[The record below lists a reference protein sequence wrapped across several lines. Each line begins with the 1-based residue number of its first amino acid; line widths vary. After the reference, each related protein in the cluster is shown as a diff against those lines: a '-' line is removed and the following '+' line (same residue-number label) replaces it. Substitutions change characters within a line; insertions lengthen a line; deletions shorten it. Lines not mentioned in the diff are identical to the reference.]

1 MRNTID
7 REGNQL
13 YTNTE
18 YDHLSGYVER
28 TYTTTWR
35 DAEGT
40 LWRKTCQVVNLGR
53 PDRGIVV
60 DPDEAMTPD
69 PWPRELRTWQGA
81 GSDEIRR
88 QKRVRDTQI
97 HLEIVA
103 YLTEHGPQHVQMLVS
118 ECGYNRSTL
127 DPFMRERE
135 GTVFVRAGRVG
146 KATLWGVRGIHK
158 SIYGEGN

>member
-1 MRNTID
+1 MSDLTGACN
-7 REGNQL
+7 
-13 YTNTE
+13 YTRTE
-18 YDHLSGYVER
+18 YDNLTGYVTHEYITEWQDTAGTRWR
-28 TYTTTWR
+28 TRRTII
-35 DAEGT
+35 
-40 LWRKTCQVVNLGR
+40 NLGR
-53 PDRGIVV
+53 PDRGIVP

-69 PWPRELRTWQGA
+69 PWPKERAPWQGA

-88 QKRVRDTQI
+88 KKRVRDTEI
-97 HLEIVA
+97 HLRIVD
-103 YLTEHGPQHVQMLVS
+103 YITQHGPTHTQELVN
-118 ECGYNRSTL
+118 ECGYKRSTL